1 MRSLIKTQILV
12 LITIILLLSL
22 TSISSI
28 AETLNE
34 HTEKRITILQDVGVG
49 GSQLIPVNFYFHQNQ
64 ELTPQL
70 PKEGKSDNVA
80 TCPNGFKPARWSI
93 FGRFGSVE
101 WRDVGSWKT
110 IQVNKALQAAGIV
123 RFRIWVS
130 YIGSG
135 SPNGNFEFYWKRNE
149 ENIAEAKNVQIG
161 FSNGMPPTLVEISAP
176 LINQTPFQIGDVFSV
191 YVRCRNNFDGAQILY
206 GSREHSTALVMNCDP
221 LSLIH
226 LHADEDCVKGIY
238 DDIFKVRP
246 TDMTFEAKVDN
257 VVIDTI
263 PTVDS
268 EKHQDM
274 FYNSVRWKTK
284 IEPGNHDVEVR
295 ISYGG
300 MDNTTVVTLAQQI
313 KIKAVPIPMFL
324 GLEMW
329 IWHLIFTLVAVG
341 ITIYIVSKVKSHY
354 DEKKW
359 LEEQGL
365 K

>member
-1 MRSLIKTQILV
+1 MV
-12 LITIILLLSL
+12 LIVSILLLLL
-22 TSISSI
+22 TSISSVASI
-28 AETLNE
+28 LNE
-34 HTEKRITILQDVGVG
+34 HAEKRYAVLQEPGVG
-49 GSQLIPVNFYFHQNQ
+49 GTQLIPVNFYLHQNQ
-64 ELTPQL
+64 EMNPQL

-80 TCPNGFKPARWSI
+80 TCPNGFVPARWSI
-93 FGRFGSVE
+93 FGRFGSVQ
-101 WRDVGSWKT
+101 WKDVGTWNT

-135 SPNGNFEFYWKRNE
+135 SPSGTFEFYWRRNE

-206 GSREHSTALVMNCDP
+206 GSREHASALVMNCDP
-221 LSLIH
+221 LALID
-226 LHADEDCVKGIY
+226 LHACEKNVKGIY
-238 DDIFKVRP
+238 DDIFQVRP

-274 FYNSVRWKTK
+274 YYRSVTWNTK
-284 IEPGNHDVEVR
+284 ISKGNHDIEVR

-300 MDNTTVVTLAQQI
+300 MDNTTVVSLSKQI
-313 KIKAVPIPMFL
+313 KIKAEPIPMFL

-329 IWHLIFTLVAVG
+329 IWHLLITLIAIGV
-341 ITIYIVSKVKSHY
+341 TIYTIAKVKAY
-354 DEKKW
+354 YEEKKW

-365 K
+365 R